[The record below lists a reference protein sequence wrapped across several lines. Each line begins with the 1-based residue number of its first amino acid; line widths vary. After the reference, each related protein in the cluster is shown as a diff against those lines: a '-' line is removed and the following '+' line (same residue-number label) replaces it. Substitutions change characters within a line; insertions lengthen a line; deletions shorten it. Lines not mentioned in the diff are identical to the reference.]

1 MCMLCVGSKPTYTHA
16 HPLRLCNPT
25 VPVHTYTVHVAWHTV
40 TTPTY
45 SYRHVVYNTCT
56 CNYYECACILTYMC
70 ICVEKAGKLV
80 IKLTLLLYAGGQR
93 NLFLFVTAILIV
105 GGKMVII
112 ILAEK
117 KVKKDMCI
125 LGQSLYQHTPYEG
138 SG

>member
-1 MCMLCVGSKPTYTHA
+1 
-16 HPLRLCNPT
+16 
-25 VPVHTYTVHVAWHTV
+25 
-40 TTPTY
+40 
-45 SYRHVVYNTCT
+45 
-56 CNYYECACILTYMC
+56 MC
-70 ICVEKAGKLV
+70 ICVEKVGKLV

-125 LGQSLYQHTPYEG
+125 LGQSLYQHIPYEG